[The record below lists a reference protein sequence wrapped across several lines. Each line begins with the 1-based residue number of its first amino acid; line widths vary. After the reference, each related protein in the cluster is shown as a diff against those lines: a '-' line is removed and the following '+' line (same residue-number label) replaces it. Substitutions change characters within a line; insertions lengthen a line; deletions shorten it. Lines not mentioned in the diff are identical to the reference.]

1 MVKNVNI
8 GNGLHDGERYGEHT
22 SPLIDFTTTSF
33 TIFREFFE
41 AWNSFAKKLE
51 DDGRGDVWRKSD
63 QDNGEGGKATT

>member
-8 GNGLHDGERYGEHT
+8 SNGLHDGERYGEHT

-33 TIFREFFE
+33 TILGKLFE
-41 AWNSFAKKLE
+41 AWNGFTEKLE
-51 DDGRGDVWRKSD
+51 DDRRGDVWRKPH